1 MNILYSILY
10 AALTVV
16 LALAPFGVLLLK
28 SKKITYIKV
37 LLSFLWVIIVN
48 QTVTGYLFYIRDYSL
63 IMYYLYY
70 AFWIFVAFGPFITR
84 KILGQPSSIPYS
96 LLTGICLFFI
106 FMLSSFLLIPLGI
119 GSLSNIL

>member
-70 AFWIFVAFGPFITR
+70 AFWIFVAFG
-84 KILGQPSSIPYS
+84 Q
-96 LLTGICLFFI
+96 
-106 FMLSSFLLIPLGI
+106 I
-119 GSLSNIL
+119 GRAHV